1 MYCNRCGNQV
11 DPNSQFCITCGNAIT
26 PTVVPQSD
34 NTVVPTNG
42 TVVPTVVPQNNK
54 SNVTITSIIVVLVI
68 FIGAGIVG
76 IMLLRNS
83 KASVALP
90 DQTTQIALADTTTTV
105 AATEK
110 TTKNASWATT
120 TTVQRMDVIDN
131 SYSLNGLKI
140 NIPTGYTPSYTND
153 VLTLIDP
160 NGKDYY
166 AVNVISSVYEA
177 IDKDKYKND
186 LIKNGY
192 DIHTFEPGTYTGRSG
207 IYMTLKYSGYE
218 YQCYVIKANSS
229 KVAFFL
235 FDRKASSEYIDT
247 MINYSLM

>member
-34 NTVVPTNG
+34 GIVVPTNG
-42 TVVPTVVPQNNK
+42 TVVPTVVPQNSK
-54 SNVTITSIIVVLVI
+54 ANVTITSIIVVLVI

-90 DQTTQIALADTTTTV
+90 DQTTQIALADITTV
-105 AATEK
+105 AQPEEK
-110 TTKNASWATT
+110 TTKAATWATT
-120 TTVQRMDVIDN
+120 TTAARVETGN
-131 SYSLNGLKI
+131 SYALNGLKI
-140 NIPTGYTPSYTND
+140 NIPDGYTPSYTND
-153 VLTLIDP
+153 VLTLIAP

-177 IDKDKYKND
+177 IDKDKYKAD
-186 LIKNGY
+186 LISHGY
-192 DIHTFEPGTYTGRSG
+192 DIHTYEAGTYTGRNG

-218 YQCYVIKANSS
+218 YKCYVLKANSS

-235 FDRKASSEYIDT
+235 FDRSASDQYIDQ

>member
-26 PTVVPQSD
+26 STVVPQTQP
-34 NTVVPTNG
+34 TVVPTNG
-42 TVVPTVVPQNNK
+42 TVVPTVVPQNSK

-90 DQTTQIALADTTTTV
+90 DKTTQIAMADITTEAIKAETS
-105 AATEK
+105 
-110 TTKNASWATT
+110 TKVASWATT
-120 TTVQRMDVIDN
+120 TTAARVETGGN
-131 SYSLNGLKI
+131 SYSMNGLKI
-140 NIPTGYTPSYTND
+140 NIPDGYTPSYTND
-153 VLTLIDP
+153 VLTLIAA

-177 IDKDKYKND
+177 IDKDKYKSD

-192 DIHTFEPGTYTGRSG
+192 DIHTYEPGTYIGRSG
-207 IYMTLKYSGYE
+207 IYMTLTVNGYN
-218 YQCYVIKANSS
+218 YQCYVLKANST

-235 FDRKASSEYIDT
+235 YDKSASEAYINQ